1 MLDDMY
7 ERFLPKERSKA
18 ETLFDSLRSKVC
30 HQNEAWTET
39 HINNLSAKCGL
50 CRFPASSRPEIFEAQ
65 RTLLE
70 AWSIVGHNFVDQ
82 NFGGR
87 NWDEELG
94 TALMAAYDAPSG
106 DSAYGAISEL
116 LSLLKDPY
124 TRLIRSK

>member
-1 MLDDMY
+1 MPASQ
-7 ERFLPKERSKA
+7 LPRLR
-18 ETLFDSLRSKVC
+18 ETLYPKHSQGSKGK
-30 HQNEAWTET
+30 
-39 HINNLSAKCGL
+39 SAK

-82 NFGGR
+82 NFAGK

-94 TALMAAYDAPSG
+94 TALMSAYDAPSR
-106 DSAYGAISEL
+106 DSAYGAISDL